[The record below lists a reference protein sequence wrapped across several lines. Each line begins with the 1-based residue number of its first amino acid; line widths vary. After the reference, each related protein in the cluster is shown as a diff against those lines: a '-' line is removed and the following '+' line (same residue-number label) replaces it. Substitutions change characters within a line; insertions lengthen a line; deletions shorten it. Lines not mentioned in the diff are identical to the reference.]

1 MERKIV
7 SVDISPDTN
16 DVIYEGKA
24 GAMWEHNATE
34 IVFNIDERYR
44 GDYKYYIEYRSILG
58 TKVRTEYLELNTE
71 TNTVTYNVPVTMSSL
86 RGVECWFNIVMI
98 DEDGNTVQIIKPR
111 KFYLEF
117 DYSPDTDNYIAKVN
131 DFSVNALLEAIRL
144 GTFKGDKGDKGE
156 VGAKGEKGDK
166 GEPGEVTLEYADQNY
181 ADAIR
186 KTVSGNPLIIE
197 DASPVEHSIDI
208 KTSANETVY
217 VRGKNLI
224 PFNNKAYYNGN
235 YAAGQTYVINGVSFT
250 VNDDGSVYASG
261 TATGSAAFVL
271 YRADAY
277 KNGIH
282 TVTFSGAPENASKT
296 TYFLRLKTASESTAN
311 YEDYGNGIT
320 VGNVNLTGS
329 TVSIIVLGG
338 QSVDATFYP
347 MLEFGKTAS
356 EFISPEETQSAIADE
371 SGIVSGIELRKIT
384 SIYTETDSSVELTYK
399 QETRSALESIDKKI
413 SDITENQGYRLIN
426 TITLN
431 ENSQYIAFTT
441 DADGNNIETL
451 HLRKV
456 FILFT
461 GSFVNTTTSQPI
473 FLRCSNG
480 GIYLLYKG
488 YDITADKFYGFWIE
502 LEKILSLPDRT
513 VYKSLYP
520 VNMLGNFLANTGMAQ
535 GLSSNNVSVNSDLCV
550 SRITDFVNMQLG
562 CFNED
567 NLIKAGSKIYLFGK

>member
-24 GAMWEHNATE
+24 GVMWEHNATE

-371 SGIVSGIELRKIT
+371 SGIVS
-384 SIYTETDSSVELTYK
+384 
-399 QETRSALESIDKKI
+399 
-413 SDITENQGYRLIN
+413 
-426 TITLN
+426 
-431 ENSQYIAFTT
+431 
-441 DADGNNIETL
+441 
-451 HLRKV
+451 
-456 FILFT
+456 
-461 GSFVNTTTSQPI
+461 
-473 FLRCSNG
+473 
-480 GIYLLYKG
+480 
-488 YDITADKFYGFWIE
+488 
-502 LEKILSLPDRT
+502 
-513 VYKSLYP
+513 
-520 VNMLGNFLANTGMAQ
+520 
-535 GLSSNNVSVNSDLCV
+535 
-550 SRITDFVNMQLG
+550 
-562 CFNED
+562 
-567 NLIKAGSKIYLFGK
+567 